1 MFSREGQDQGG
12 FLQRIEYEMNVKLRA
27 DILPGLV
34 VFISKREL
42 LTDFSS
48 IIIVLNSRT

>member
-27 DILPGLV
+27 DILPE
-34 VFISKREL
+34 VFFNPRRFHLIF
-42 LTDFSS
+42 T
-48 IIIVLNSRT
+48 